1 MAEDSDEEKT
11 EDPTPQ
17 RLEKAREEGQVAR
30 SRELTTFLLLATAIA
45 SLWLTSG
52 WFVDAVL
59 TVGRTGF
66 GFDPGVAH
74 DSSRM
79 MSHIVGQVFT
89 VAGGI
94 APLFVVL
101 LAMALVAPNLLGG
114 LLISSKSLKL
124 DVNRLNAIK
133 GLGRVFSANA
143 AAELVKAIAKS
154 VLIGSVAA
162 GFIYAHIGELLGLA
176 GEGIHQAVAHA
187 LRLVFFCCALMVL
200 VFVVVVAIDVPF
212 QIWSHHKKLRMSRK
226 EIKDEH
232 KENEGDP
239 QIKARIREQQQRM
252 ARSRMMAAV
261 PEADVVVTN
270 PSHYAVALA
279 YEGERMAAP
288 RVVAKGAGEVAA
300 RIRELAAEHRV
311 PRLAAPPLARALY
324 RHADLNAEIPA
335 ALYTA
340 VAEVLAWVYQLDR
353 ARRDGAAAPKTP
365 RDIEVPSELAVPAQQ
380 DTTT

>member
-30 SRELTTFLLLATAIA
+30 SRELTTFLMLVTAIA
-45 SLWLTSG
+45 GLWMTSG

-66 GFDPGVAH
+66 GFGPGVA
-74 DSSRM
+74 DDPSRM
-79 MSHIVGQVFT
+79 MSHIVGQLFT
-89 VAGGI
+89 IARGI
-94 APLFVVL
+94 APLLGL
-101 LAMALVAPNLLGG
+101 LVIMALVAPNLLGG
-114 LLISSKSLKL
+114 LVISSKSLKV
-124 DVNRLNAIK
+124 DFNRLNPIK

-143 AAELVKAIAKS
+143 AAELGKAVAKS

-162 GFIYAHIGELLGLA
+162 GFIYAHLGEMIGLA
-176 GEGIHQAVAHA
+176 GQDPATAIVHA
-187 LRLVFFCCALMVL
+187 LRLVIFCCALMVL
-200 VFVVVVAIDVPF
+200 AFVVVVAIDVPF
-212 QIWSHHKKLRMSRK
+212 QIWSHHKKLRMSLK
-226 EIKDEH
+226 DIKDEH

-261 PEADVVVTN
+261 PDADVVVTN

-279 YEGERMAAP
+279 YDGERMGAP
-288 RVVAKGAGEVAA
+288 RVVAKGADEVAA
-300 RIRELAAEHRV
+300 RIRELAAEHRI

-324 RHADLNAEIPA
+324 RHADLDAEIPA

-353 ARRDGAAAPKTP
+353 ARRDGGPAPDTP
-365 RDIEVPSELAVPAQQ
+365 RDIEIPPELAVPAAQ
-380 DTTT
+380 DATS

>member
-30 SRELTTFLLLATAIA
+30 SRELTTFLMLVTAIA
-45 SLWLTSG
+45 ALWMTSG

-66 GFDPGVAH
+66 GFDAGVAH

-79 MSHIVGQVFT
+79 LSHIVAQLFT
-89 VAGGI
+89 IARGI
-94 APLFVVL
+94 APLMGVL
-101 LAMALVAPNLLGG
+101 LIMALVAPNLLGG
-114 LLISSKSLKL
+114 LLISAKSLKV
-124 DVNRLNAIK
+124 DVNRLNPIK

-143 AAELVKAIAKS
+143 VAELGKAVAKS

-162 GFIYAHIGELLGLA
+162 GFIYAHLGEMIGLA
-176 GEGIHQAVAHA
+176 GQDPATAIVHA

-212 QIWSHHKKLRMSRK
+212 QIWSHHKKLRMSLK

-261 PEADVVVTN
+261 PDADVVVTN
-270 PSHYAVALA
+270 PSHYAVALV
-279 YEGERMAAP
+279 YDGERMGAP
-288 RVVAKGAGEVAA
+288 RVVAKGADEVAA
-300 RIRELAAEHRV
+300 RIRELAAEHRI

-324 RHADLNAEIPA
+324 RHADLNTEIPA

-353 ARRDGAAAPKTP
+353 TRREGGPAPDTP
-365 RDIEVPSELAVPAQQ
+365 RDIDVPPELAVPAGQ
-380 DTTT
+380 DSTP